1 MIAQPAVRMTE
12 SVSAYWQGEYVRLLD
27 QRLDRSLAYVRAT
40 PAVELRQ
47 HAHSF
52 LTLLSETHRY
62 PELTPKALE
71 FIAALHPLPVRW
83 ELTYAWGPELRF
95 ALDHTPR
102 ENLAR
107 RAEYRCALGD
117 LLLFD
122 GRFDEAIEQCEIVM
136 RAPQVPVELDAK
148 ALRILFLSLRYS
160 GRGDDTDVILSSVR
174 EQFMGDRPAAQVPAE
189 MVGAWL
195 EFNLCWL
202 QKLREKG
209 QVDEA
214 IALAGEM
221 IALDRCCGSV
231 DLIRSADLLTQR
243 STLNWLRLHYAE
255 AIDDLNNCIALYRQ
269 AGDFLNAES
278 RLSNLG
284 LVYWSMGELDQAE
297 ANLKKALDLY
307 RKIGMDQMYTY
318 VSGNL
323 GLVYLFRGAVE
334 DAVKTMQEQV
344 WLAQK
349 LNYTTEIKRGQWNL
363 AIARCF
369 QDDFSEIMNVYQET
383 LAHYEKRGNRDAHYF
398 HWIWVALW
406 REKNGDRASAIA
418 LMRDVIRVSRE
429 QKMSNLEQISLRC
442 LASLLPQEER
452 EDLLQQSLDLA
463 TSTSRKFEA
472 AATWLMMAQAARDP
486 ERRRQAWE
494 TGAQMLREM
503 GAVKWLDGRTPDNPP
518 FLPPFI

>member
-1 MIAQPAVRMTE
+1 MPDSTPAF
-12 SVSAYWQGEYVRLLD
+12 WQEEYIRLLG
-27 QRLDRSLAYVRAT
+27 QRLDRSLDYLRAT
-40 PAVELRQ
+40 PPAEQRT

-62 PELTPKALE
+62 PELTGKALE

-83 ELTYAWGPELRF
+83 ELTYAWGAELRF
-95 ALDHTPR
+95 ALEHTPR

-122 GRFDEAIEQCEIVM
+122 GRFDEAIEQCNIVM
-136 RAPQVPVELDAK
+136 QAAQVPVELEAK

-160 GRGDDTDVILSSVR
+160 GRGDETDVILARVR
-174 EQFMGDRPAAQVPAE
+174 ERFMGDRPAAEVPAG
-189 MVGAWL
+189 MVGAWM

-221 IALDRCCGSV
+221 IALDRRCGSV

-255 AIDDLNNCIALYRQ
+255 AIDDLNDCIALYRQ

-284 LVYWSMGELDQAE
+284 LVYWSMGELDPAE
-297 ANLKKALDLY
+297 ANLKAALDLY

-344 WLAQK
+344 RLAKK

-369 QDDFSEIMNVYQET
+369 QGDYSEIMDVYQET

-398 HWIWVALW
+398 HWIWVAFW
-406 REKNGDRASAIA
+406 REKNGDKAAAIE
-418 LMRDVIRVSRE
+418 LMQDVIRVSRE
-429 QKMSNLEQISLRC
+429 QKMSNLEQIALRC
-442 LASLLPQEER
+442 LASLLPLEER
-452 EDLLQQSLDLA
+452 GDLLQQSLDLA

-472 AATWLMMAQAARDP
+472 AAAWLMMAQAARDP
-486 ERRRQAWE
+486 ERRRLAWE
-494 TGAQMLREM
+494 TGARMLREM
-503 GAVKWLDGRTPDNPP
+503 GAERWLEGYSLDDPP